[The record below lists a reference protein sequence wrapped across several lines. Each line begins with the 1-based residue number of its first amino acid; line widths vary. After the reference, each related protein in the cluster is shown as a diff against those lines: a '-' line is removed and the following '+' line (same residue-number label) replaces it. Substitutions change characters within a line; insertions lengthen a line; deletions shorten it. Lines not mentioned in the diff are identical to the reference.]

1 MESQKLSIPFYV
13 TVGLI
18 AGAIIAYQIGIMR
31 VFSVGTWSHFGSLVV
46 SMAMLGF
53 GVMSAVMCVG
63 IGFFERHWS
72 KLIALSMFTFGPMMV
87 LGNTAAQMVGFN
99 PVELVANPEQKFNLF
114 WLFVLYFV
122 PFLPGALFLGL
133 AFLRGQAVFG
143 KVYFA
148 DLAGSGLCGLVFL
161 GAMYLVVPSEIILVP
176 VALWL
181 AGEIG
186 RASCRERV

>member
-63 IGFFERHWS
+63 TGFFERHWS
-72 KLIALSMFTFGPMMV
+72 KLIALSLFTFGPLMV
-87 LGNTAAQMVGFN
+87 LGNTAA
-99 PVELVANPEQKFNLF
+99 PAKT
-114 WLFVLYFV
+114 
-122 PFLPGALFLGL
+122 
-133 AFLRGQAVFG
+133 GQ
-143 KVYFA
+143 
-148 DLAGSGLCGLVFL
+148 
-161 GAMYLVVPSEIILVP
+161 
-176 VALWL
+176 
-181 AGEIG
+181 G
-186 RASCRERV
+186 RR